1 MQKYYNNL
9 RFMWLCEIMNKS
21 KRKSGVV
28 LVFLFLSAFVIFNV
42 NGAQLDVSAAS
53 TNSSATELW
62 SFTAPSHTSYNATPH
77 WSVTT
82 TQDRAYVMQIE
93 YYNIPGEAN
102 IPYGPYGHS
111 IYTLYTY
118 TSNGV
123 NLWNFTDNIIGRPT
137 VVDKTVYIAA
147 RSSPSSGGLNKLYS
161 LDADSGTQKW
171 SFTVTGDLS
180 WYQYADNMVYVG
192 VAHIATGEGYFF
204 YALNA
209 STGQQVWS
217 QTFPLGN
224 SYADNV
230 IVNRGVIYFGHP
242 SISGPV
248 GQSEYYALNAT
259 DGSTVWKVNLSEGTF
274 GIYALTSGLI
284 CFSTGNS
291 THALNATN
299 GEIAWSTAR
308 EQGYYFST
316 TFGYSGSIIYA
327 VGHQEYEQP
336 SDAHKGY
343 PKVYA
348 LNDLTG
354 TMLWSYTTK
363 GHTVNSMSGSYSLDI
378 AGGTLYLMMDYSS
391 LYAVNAINGREI
403 WSHSGRPF
411 VVDSGIVYFYAD
423 NYQEDDKL
431 EAVDASDGR
440 SLWNCSTSANFITA
454 ADKIVYFHMGSTLY
468 ALSISANS
476 SFEPSPVV
484 PPSQR
489 PNPATPNPTATNN
502 PTLRPSVTNSPSQTS
517 SAYPAPI
524 TSELPPWLIL
534 PIATMIVVI
543 AVAVLKHKTR
553 VINR

>member
-1 MQKYYNNL
+1 MKKYYNNF

-62 SFTAPSHTSYNATPH
+62 SFSAPIHTSYNATPH

-82 TQDRAYVMQIE
+82 TQDRAYVMEIE

-102 IPYGPYGHS
+102 IPNVPYGHS
-111 IYTLYTY
+111 IYNLYTF

-123 NLWNFTDNIIGRPT
+123 NLWNFTDTVIGRPT
-137 VVDKTVYIAA
+137 VVYKTAYIAA

-171 SFTVTGDLS
+171 SFTVTGDLK

-192 VAHIATGEGYFF
+192 VAHIATGEGYVF
-204 YALNA
+204 YALDA

-217 QTFPLGN
+217 QTFPWGN

-230 IVNRGVIYFGHP
+230 LVNRGIIYFGHP
-242 SISGPV
+242 SISGSV
-248 GQSEYYALNAT
+248 GQGEFYALNAT
-259 DGSTVWKVNLSEGTF
+259 DGSTVWRVHLSEGTF
-274 GIYALTSGLI
+274 GIYALDSGLI

-291 THALNATN
+291 TYALNSTN

-316 TFGYSGSIIYA
+316 TFGYSEGIVYA

-348 LNDLTG
+348 LNALTS

-363 GHTVNSMSGSYSLDI
+363 GHNVDSMSGLYSLDI
-378 AGGTLYLMMDYSS
+378 IGETLYLMMDYSS
-391 LYAVNAINGREI
+391 LYTLNTVDGREL
-403 WSHSGRPF
+403 WSHIGRPF
-411 VVDSGIVYFYAD
+411 VVDNGVVYFYTD
-423 NYQEDDKL
+423 NYHENDKL
-431 EAVDASDGR
+431 EAVDTSNGR
-440 SLWNCSTSANFITA
+440 SLWNCSTSAHFITV
-454 ADKIVYFHMGSTLY
+454 ADKIVYFYEGSTFY

-476 SFEPSPVV
+476 SFEPNSVV
-484 PPSQR
+484 SPSQT

-502 PTLRPSVTNSPSQTS
+502 PTSRTSLTNPPGQTS
-517 SAYPAPI
+517 SASQAPF
-524 TSELPPWLIL
+524 TPELPLWLIL
-534 PIATMIVVI
+534 SIAAIIVLT
-543 AVAVLKHKTR
+543 AVAVLKRKTSS
-553 VINR
+553 N